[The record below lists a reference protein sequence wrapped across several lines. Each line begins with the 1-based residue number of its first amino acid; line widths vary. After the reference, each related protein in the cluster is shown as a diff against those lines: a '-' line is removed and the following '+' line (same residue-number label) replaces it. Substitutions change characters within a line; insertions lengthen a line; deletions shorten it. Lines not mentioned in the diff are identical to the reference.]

1 MTADTMLDMAM
12 AMQSA
17 ITQPVK
23 YELRLLKE
31 TGIAKGTLMDMKM
44 DILMALSIAVIGI
57 DEFQQA
63 LATV

>member
-31 TGIAKGTLMDMKM
+31 TGIAKVTLTAIMMGM
-44 DILMALSIAVIGI
+44 LMALLTA
-57 DEFQQA
+57 
-63 LATV
+63 